1 MRALACRLLASSLL
15 VLGCIAPLHGEEP
28 TAHTPAQQTH
38 TDAIE
43 LLLGEKLDY
52 DISFLW
58 FDRLA
63 EAHIR
68 FERGESPGTFRGTL
82 VARTRGMAAWVT
94 QDRNQEYVSLM
105 DLAPDGRLR
114 SLMHEAHTLKGS
126 GKDRQDRFK
135 RYTFDHQKGQ
145 VRYQKLADGQQVDA
159 RTFPMEGDPPN
170 DILTAMFNFRAGFFG
185 PIKAGSVYRIPT
197 FNRRGIS
204 EIVIEVL
211 APGTASDGRRED
223 FPFFPAGGTLCRV
236 TVDREVFETGE
247 GALYGWFD
255 NFGRPARGVVE
266 NVLGLGDVQGTLR
279 R

>member
-15 VLGCIAPLHGEEP
+15 VLGCSAPLYGEEP
-28 TAHTPAQQTH
+28 TAPTPAQQTH
-38 TDAIE
+38 AEAIE
-43 LLLGEKLDY
+43 ILLGEKLDY

-63 EAHIR
+63 VAHIR

-94 QDRNQEYVSLM
+94 QDRQQEYVSLM

-114 SLMHEAHTLKGS
+114 SLVHEAHTLKGS

-145 VRYQKLADGQQVDA
+145 VHYQKLAEGQQVDA
-159 RTFPMEGDPPN
+159 KTFAMGSDPPN

-185 PIKAGSVYRIPT
+185 PVKAGSVYRIPT

-211 APGTASDGRRED
+211 EPGKIADGRRAD
-223 FPFFPAGGTLCRV
+223 FPFFPGGGLLFRV
-236 TVDREVFETGE
+236 KVDPEVFETGE

-255 NFGRPARGVVE
+255 NFGRPARGIVE
-266 NVLGLGDVQGTLR
+266 NVLGLGNVQGILR

>member
-1 MRALACRLLASSLL
+1 MRTLAFRLLASSLL
-15 VLGCIAPLHGEEP
+15 VLGCIAPLHGEEL
-28 TAHTPAQQTH
+28 TALNPSVQPRP
-38 TDAIE
+38 DAIE

-58 FDRLA
+58 LDRLA

-68 FERGESPGTFRGTL
+68 FEQGESPGTFRGTL
-82 VARTRGMAAWVT
+82 VAKTRGMAAWVT
-94 QDRNQEYVSLM
+94 QDRKQEYVSLM
-105 DLAPDGRLR
+105 DRAPDGRLR
-114 SLMHEAHTLKGS
+114 SLMHEAHTIKGS

-159 RTFPMEGDPPN
+159 MTFPMEGEPPN

-185 PIKAGSVYRIPT
+185 PITAGSVYRIPT

-211 APGTASDGRRED
+211 EPGAASEGRRKD
-223 FPFFPAGGTLCRV
+223 FPFFPAGGMLCRV
-236 TVDREVFETGE
+236 TVDRDVFETGE

-255 NFGRPARGVVE
+255 NFGRPARGIVE
-266 NVLGLGDVQGTLR
+266 NVLGLGNVQGILR
-279 R
+279 